1 MCKHNIIIE
10 YVRTHLDLSLMSQAD
25 CSGLSLSTI
34 KRMRAGKPIIHTT
47 WFTYVEWLV
56 KSSKLA
62 TALNP
67 YYAADEN
74 RMFYDLTE
82 PCRIFPIGWEV
93 YFMHDRDTG
102 CLIFEFQGDL
112 MEVVVWDLVGMSR
125 VGDADTQAYAR
136 TLGYFSQIE
145 YVDDEYANDNADED
159 TSRFS
164 A

>member
-1 MCKHNIIIE
+1 
-10 YVRTHLDLSLMSQAD
+10 
-25 CSGLSLSTI
+25 
-34 KRMRAGKPIIHTT
+34 
-47 WFTYVEWLV
+47 
-56 KSSKLA
+56 
-62 TALNP
+62 
-67 YYAADEN
+67 
-74 RMFYDLTE
+74 
-82 PCRIFPIGWEV
+82 
-93 YFMHDRDTG
+93 MHDRDTG